1 MTKRHAVGCSF
12 PPCTY
17 HRRKSWCFTCARHRG
32 EPEKVASPD
41 SGATAAT
48 IVANGRAYQTGYDDG
63 RAEGRR
69 EMLWLM
75 AVGAEVER
83 WRSQCS
89 EDSFADCWYQ
99 WIRDSALRAIADLGD
114 ETAREMLR

>member
-1 MTKRHAVGCSF
+1 MTTRHTGGCSF
-12 PPCTY
+12 PPCEY
-17 HRRKSWCFTCARHRG
+17 SRRKSWCFTCARHRG

-41 SGATAAT
+41 SGATVAT

-75 AVGAEVER
+75 AVGLAWNAEFIEMSLV
-83 WRSQCS
+83 
-89 EDSFADCWYQ
+89 
-99 WIRDSALRAIADLGD
+99 SAYTLGVVAGAVVRTLADLGD